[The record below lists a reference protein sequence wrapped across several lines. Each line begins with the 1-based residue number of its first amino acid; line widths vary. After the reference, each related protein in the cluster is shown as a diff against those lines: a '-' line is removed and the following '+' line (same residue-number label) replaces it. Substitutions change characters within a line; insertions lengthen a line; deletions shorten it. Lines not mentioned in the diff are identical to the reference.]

1 MGNNMKEFEEK
12 IQRMFKEFCEKLEIK
27 DYKKNIPNLVMYLM
41 TDGTRTST
49 LLNEEE
55 AYMDGSKFSARFLQI
70 AKIVGCKDCYVNVFE
85 EFHRFRGN
93 YPKIYPALLKV
104 VPEWKEF
111 TMKND
116 IRLKFV
122 GKLDEPIA
130 PEEFK
135 EDLRVHLKELEE
147 LTKNN
152 GFGAYI
158 FINFNR
164 EWAEVN
170 RHLFK
175 NWPTINAVIRFT
187 KGLSAPES
195 MWLPGKIRY
204 ESLIYIQQGS
214 SSINWSDRQLVFLIA
229 LSLRAMSTNP
239 KFSARASYT
248 DEERERIRKLREKEA
263 VFVDEDFYDK
273 ELDEGKDAKVAMIF
287 TEVGP
292 EKYKF

>member
-1 MGNNMKEFEEK
+1 MKEFEEK
-12 IQRMFKEFCEKLEIK
+12 IQKMFKEFCEKLEIE
-27 DYKKNIPNLVMYLM
+27 NPEEHIPKLVTYLM

-49 LLNEEE
+49 NLSQEK
-55 AYMDGSKFSARFLQI
+55 AYMDGAKFSARFLLI
-70 AKIVGCKDCYVNVFE
+70 SKIVGCKDSYVNVFE

-111 TMKND
+111 TMNNN

-122 GKLDEPIA
+122 GKLDESIT
-130 PEEFK
+130 PEGFK

-152 GFGAYI
+152 EFGAYI

-164 EWAEVN
+164 EYAEKN
-170 RHLFK
+170 RDKFK
-175 NWPTINAVIRFT
+175 DWPTVNAVIRFT

-204 ESLIYIQQGS
+204 ESLIYVQQGS

-229 LSLRAMSTNP
+229 LTLRAISRNP
-239 KFSARASYT
+239 KFSAKASYT

-263 VFVDEDFYDK
+263 VFVNKDFYDK
-273 ELDEGKDAKVAMIF
+273 ELDEGKDAKIAIIF

-292 EKYKF
+292 ERYRF

>member
-1 MGNNMKEFEEK
+1 MMEFEEK
-12 IQRMFKEFCEKLEIK
+12 IQRMFREFCEKLGIK
-27 DYKKNIPNLVMYLM
+27 NFEKHIPKLVMYLM

-49 LLNEEE
+49 LLSEEE

-130 PEEFK
+130 PEGFN

-152 GFGAYI
+152 EFGAYI

-164 EWAEVN
+164 EYAEAN
-170 RHLFK
+170 RSQFK
-175 NWPTINAVIRFT
+175 DWPTVNAVIRFT

-204 ESLIYIQQGS
+204 ESLIYVQQGS

-229 LSLRAMSTNP
+229 LALRAITRNP
-239 KFSARASYT
+239 KFSARGSYT

-263 VFVDEDFYDK
+263 VFVNEDLYDK

-292 EKYKF
+292 ERYKF

>member
-1 MGNNMKEFEEK
+1 MKNQDFVSK
-12 IQRMFKEFCEKLEIK
+12 IKEMFKEFCEKLGIE
-27 DYKKNIPNLVMYLM
+27 NPEEQIPKLITYLM

-49 LLNEEE
+49 NLDQEK
-55 AYMDGSKFSARFLQI
+55 AYMDGAKFSARFLLI
-70 AKIVGCKDCYVNVFE
+70 SKIVGCKDCYVNVFE

-111 TMKND
+111 TMKNSM
-116 IRLKFV
+116 RLKFV
-122 GKLDEPIA
+122 GKLDESIT
-130 PEEFK
+130 PEDFK

-152 GFGAYI
+152 DFGAYI

-170 RHLFK
+170 RNLFK
-175 NWPTINAVIRFT
+175 DWPTVNAVIRFT

-204 ESLIYIQQGS
+204 ESLIYVQQGS

-229 LSLRAMSTNP
+229 LALRAISRNP
-239 KFSARASYT
+239 KFSAKASYT
-248 DEERERIRKLREKEA
+248 DDERERIRKLREKEA
-263 VFVDEDFYDK
+263 VFVNKDFYDK
-273 ELDEGKDAKVAMIF
+273 ELDERKDAKVAMIF
-287 TEVGP
+287 SEVGP
-292 EKYKF
+292 ERYRF